1 MLIKRIM
8 IITEAGVPIFD
19 FQEFARGDEILVS
32 GLITAILRFIEETE
46 KDKLSR
52 LLLEESQFL
61 ITSKETL
68 IFIFQ
73 IDDEMP
79 ADYAEYVGNLVS
91 QSFLEDYIEDV
102 KQFSGNVSIFHEFQ
116 TKCKNI
122 LLQCGIEIAD
132 SLMEN
137 KEAQDLRAWCLF
149 SNENDPLIVHAN
161 SPNYNIDSFTIYQ
174 ILGKSFRKVASQL
187 TDCSKGTC
195 FHITHLGNSIQ
206 TIVLP
211 HVFFILESKISEFE
225 VKRFRQFKIKT
236 SQQLIDLFNRTYKP
250 TKIDIFNKDGISST
264 SNSEMSDNYKLI
276 VDLFKAAEKGFQY
289 LFNSPIHMQILCASN
304 SCFLYVKLVN
314 RIVIME
320 YEEKISIQ
328 ELLEKTKKMFEA
340 EFTLTDDN
348 HGLML
353 EKS

>member
-1 MLIKRIM
+1 M

-79 ADYAEYVGNLVS
+79 ADYAEYVSNFIS
-91 QSFLEDYIEDV
+91 ESFIERFSKEV
-102 KQFSGNVSIFHEFQ
+102 KQFAGNVSLFQEFQ
-116 TKCKNI
+116 TQCKTI

-137 KEAQDLRAWCLF
+137 KGSQDLRAWCLF
-149 SNENDPLIVHAN
+149 SKENEPLIVHAN

-174 ILGKSFRKVASQL
+174 ILGKSFRRVAAKL
-187 TDCSKGTC
+187 KDCSKGTC

-211 HVFFILESKISEFE
+211 NVFFVLESKISEFE
-225 VKRFRQFKIKT
+225 VKRFKQFKIKT
-236 SQQLIDLFNRTYKP
+236 AQQLLDHFDKVYKP
-250 TKIDIFNKDGISST
+250 NKIDIFNKDGISST
-264 SNSEMSDNYKLI
+264 TNSEMSDNYKLI

-289 LFNSPIHMQILCASN
+289 LFNSPVHIQILCTSN
-304 SCFLYVKLVN
+304 NCFLHVKLVN
-314 RIVIME
+314 RVIIME
-320 YEEKISIQ
+320 YTNEISISD
-328 ELLEKTKKMFEA
+328 LLEKTKKVFEA
-340 EFTLTDDN
+340 EVTLMDDN
-348 HGLML
+348 PELVL